1 MTENIK
7 CRKCGGA
14 HFTIKCNQN
23 KLNIDN
29 NKLNIDN
36 NNKLNIDN
44 KINNNNI
51 NKFNNDNKINNNNK
65 FNNINKFNND
75 NNKFNNN
82 NNKYYKYNKYEGIT
96 YRIKISEMPNDITEQ
111 ELMDQLYNWGDIIKI
126 KIINNYETSNIYI
139 DFKYEDQADYFI
151 KGLNKTTFDHRI
163 IIVSKL

>member
-51 NKFNNDNKINNNNK
+51 NKFNNDNKI
-65 FNNINKFNND
+65 
-75 NNKFNNN
+75 NNN